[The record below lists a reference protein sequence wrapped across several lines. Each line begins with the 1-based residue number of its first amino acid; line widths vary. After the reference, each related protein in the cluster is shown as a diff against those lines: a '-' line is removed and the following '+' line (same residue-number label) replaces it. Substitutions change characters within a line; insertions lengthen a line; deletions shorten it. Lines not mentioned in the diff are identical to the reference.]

1 MLVTARQFAV
11 QSAPDVVPAGIL
23 STGLAARQPV
33 WHRTPAMR
41 SVRPLIGVISDRRT
55 LGHHAFQVQGEKYLT
70 AIVAGAGGYPLGLP
84 VLGPGIGAEF
94 DLLEVLETLGGLLL
108 TGSPSNVEPHRY
120 QGPASRDGTLHDPER
135 DHSAFELIPA
145 VVRRGIPLLAVCR
158 GFQELNVAY
167 GGTLH
172 QEVHNV
178 PGRLNHREDKTAP
191 VEAQYAPAH
200 EVRFSPGGMLA
211 TITGKTLAM
220 VNSVHSQGI
229 DRLGDGLRVEGTAPD
244 GLIEAVTVADAPGFV
259 LGVQWHPE
267 WRVRENEVSMAIFRA
282 FGDACRSYRS

>member
-1 MLVTARQFAV
+1 
-11 QSAPDVVPAGIL
+11 
-23 STGLAARQPV
+23 
-33 WHRTPAMR
+33 MR
-41 SVRPLIGVISDRRT
+41 SVRPIVGVISDRRT

-70 AIVAGAGGYPLGLP
+70 AIVAGAGGYPVGLP
-84 VLGPGIGAEF
+84 VLGPSLDDGF
-94 DLLEVLETLGGLLL
+94 DVLEVLESLDGVLL

-120 QGPASRDGTLHDPER
+120 QGSGSRAGTMHDPER
-135 DHSAFELIPA
+135 DHSAFALIPA
-145 VVRRGIPLLAVCR
+145 VVRKGIPLLAVCR

-178 PGRLNHREDKTAP
+178 PGYLTHRENKGAP
-191 VEAQYAPAH
+191 IEAQYAPAH
-200 EVRFSPGGMLA
+200 EVHFTPGGMLA
-211 TITGKTLAM
+211 RITGRKAAL

-229 DRLGDGLRVEGTAPD
+229 DRLGDGLIVEGRAPD
-244 GLIEAVTVADAPGFV
+244 GLIEAVTVAGATGFV

>member
-1 MLVTARQFAV
+1 
-11 QSAPDVVPAGIL
+11 
-23 STGLAARQPV
+23 
-33 WHRTPAMR
+33 MR
-41 SVRPLIGVISDRRT
+41 SVRPIVGVISDRRT

-70 AIVAGAGGYPLGLP
+70 AIVAGAGAYPVGLP
-84 VLGPGIGAEF
+84 VLGPSLDEGF
-94 DLLEVLETLGGLLL
+94 DVLEVLESLDGLLL

-120 QGPASRDGTLHDPER
+120 RGPGSRAGTLHDPER
-135 DHSAFELIPA
+135 DHSAFALIPA
-145 VVRRGIPLLAVCR
+145 VVRKGIPLFAVCR

-172 QEVHNV
+172 QEVHIV
-178 PGRLNHREDKTAP
+178 PGYLTHRENKGEP
-191 VEAQYAPAH
+191 IEAQYAPAH
-200 EVRFSPGGMLA
+200 EVRFTPGGMLA
-211 TITGKTLAM
+211 RITGREAAS

-229 DRLGDGLRVEGTAPD
+229 DRLGDGLVVEGVAPD
-244 GLIEAVTVADAPGFV
+244 GLIEAVTVADATGFV

>member
-1 MLVTARQFAV
+1 MSSIL
-11 QSAPDVVPAGIL
+11 PVV
-23 STGLAARQPV
+23 
-33 WHRTPAMR
+33 
-41 SVRPLIGVISDRRT
+41 GVISDRRT
-55 LGHHAFQVQGEKYLT
+55 LGHHAFQVQGEKYVT
-70 AIVAGAGGYPLGLP
+70 AVLAGSGCYPVGLP
-84 VLGPGIGAEF
+84 VLGPSLDGHF
-94 DLLEVLETLGGLLL
+94 DILDVLKSLDGLLL

-120 QGPASRDGTLHDPER
+120 SGAASRAGTLHDPER
-135 DHSAFELIPA
+135 DHAAFELIPA
-145 VVRRGIPLLAVCR
+145 VIRLGIPLFAVCR

-178 PGRLNHREDKTAP
+178 PGFLMHREDKQAP
-191 VEAQYAPAH
+191 IESQYAPVH
-200 EVRFSPGGMLA
+200 EVRFTPGGMLA
-211 TITGKTLAM
+211 RITGRNAAT

-229 DRLGDGLRVEGTAPD
+229 DRIGEGLVVEGKAPD

-267 WRVRENEVSMAIFRA
+267 WRVLENEVSMAIFRA

>member
-1 MLVTARQFAV
+1 
-11 QSAPDVVPAGIL
+11 
-23 STGLAARQPV
+23 
-33 WHRTPAMR
+33 MR
-41 SVRPLIGVISDRRT
+41 SVRPIVGVISDRRT

-70 AIVAGAGGYPLGLP
+70 AIVAGAGAYPVGLP
-84 VLGPGIGAEF
+84 VLGPSLDEGF
-94 DLLEVLETLGGLLL
+94 DVLEVLESLDGLLL

-120 QGPASRDGTLHDPER
+120 RGPGSHPGTLHDPER
-135 DHSAFELIPA
+135 DHSAFALIPA
-145 VVRRGIPLLAVCR
+145 VVRKGIPLFAVCR

-178 PGRLNHREDKTAP
+178 PGYLTHRENKGAP
-191 VEAQYAPAH
+191 IEAQYAPAH
-200 EVRFSPGGMLA
+200 EVRFTPGGMLA
-211 TITGKTLAM
+211 RITGREAAS

-229 DRLGDGLRVEGTAPD
+229 DRLGDGLIVEGTAPD